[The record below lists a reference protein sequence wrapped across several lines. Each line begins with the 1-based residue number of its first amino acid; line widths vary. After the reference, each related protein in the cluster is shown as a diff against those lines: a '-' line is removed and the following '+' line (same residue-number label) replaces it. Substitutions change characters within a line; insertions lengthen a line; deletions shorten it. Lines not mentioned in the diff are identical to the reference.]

1 MNAIREYMILGATS
15 NGYCNI
21 VKKSVPPDSSRNV
34 VRVNRR
40 IFCGLIV
47 YTDFFN

>member
-1 MNAIREYMILGATS
+1 MNAICEYMILGATS

-34 VRVNRR
+34 VRINRR